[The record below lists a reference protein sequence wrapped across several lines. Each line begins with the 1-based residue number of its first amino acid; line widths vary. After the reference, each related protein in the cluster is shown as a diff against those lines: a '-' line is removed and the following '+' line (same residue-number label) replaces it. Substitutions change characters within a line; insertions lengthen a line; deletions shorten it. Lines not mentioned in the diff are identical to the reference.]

1 MYITDSIFN
10 SPRQSQLQPNYGYCD
25 LCLTDHSA
33 GSAWI
38 RYNEQRIEQLQ
49 QRMDLMLEID
59 ESDEAHFALSTLNPI
74 RNISTQRMD
83 DILIRKP
90 RRRNQSTYSRDR
102 TCKSN
107 KHFFQIIKSLS
118 FFFIFSK
125 HYLVDLIF
133 VYLIVRI
140 Q

>member
-1 MYITDSIFN
+1 MYMTDSLFN
-10 SPRQSQLQPNYGYCD
+10 SPRQSQLQPNYSYCD

-38 RYNEQRIEQLQ
+38 RYNEQRIDQLQ

-59 ESDEAHFALSTLNPI
+59 ESDEAHFTLSTLNPI

-83 DILIRKP
+83 DILIGRT
-90 RRRNQSTYSRDR
+90 RRRNQSSYSRDR

-107 KHFFQIIKSLS
+107 NIFEIIKS
-118 FFFIFSK
+118 FVFS
-125 HYLVDLIF
+125 F
-133 VYLIVRI
+133 VYFLSITSSI
-140 Q
+140 

>member
-1 MYITDSIFN
+1 MTDSIFN

-83 DILIRKP
+83 DILIGRP
-90 RRRNQSTYSRDR
+90 RRRNQLSYSRDR
-102 TCKSN
+102 TCKLN
-107 KHFFQIIKSLS
+107 KHFSNNKII
-118 FFFIFSK
+118 FFLLYIF
-125 HYLVDLIF
+125 
-133 VYLIVRI
+133 
-140 Q
+140 